1 MNTGQLLLTLGGMF
15 LLALVVLR
23 VNNTFLNT
31 NDVMLNTKFGVLAVS
46 LGTSVIEE
54 ASGKK
59 FDCNTD
65 TTSVDNVSELTAP
78 GGLGPKTGEY
88 YPDFNDFDDFNGY
101 KRRDSS
107 MPSAVFDISCR
118 VCYVEPNGSSI
129 VEVYSHPTWHKKIEV
144 TVTSPSMK
152 KADGSLDT
160 IKLAAIYSY
169 WFAR

>member
-1 MNTGQLLLTLGGMF
+1 MNTGQMLLTIGAMI
-15 LLALVVLR
+15 LLSAIVLR
-23 VNNTFLNT
+23 VNNNFLTT
-31 NDVMLNTKFGVLAVS
+31 NDVMMDSKFGVLAVS
-46 LGTSVIEE
+46 LAQSIIEE
-54 ASGKK
+54 ANNKA
-59 FDCNTD
+59 FDEHTD
-65 TTSVDNVSELTAP
+65 GNPIHDVSLLTSPDSLGEDSEV
-78 GGLGPKTGEY
+78 
-88 YPDFNDFDDFNGY
+88 YPNFNDFDDFNGY